1 MSKGA
6 VNLTYKPFTLP
17 ISYDNTRILIVPS
30 KKESWSLCASEA
42 MASGIPVVCADLPG
56 LHENCGNAA
65 IYCNTLRDYVNA
77 IGWLSEEITYNKM
90 AEAGKKRIAERNHEQ
105 QLDNLYN
112 FIADKIP
119 GKEKIEVK
127 PEKEKLEIKPK
138 HEKKIVRR

>member
-1 MSKGA
+1 
-6 VNLTYKPFTLP
+6 
-17 ISYDNTRILIVPS
+17 
-30 KKESWSLCASEA
+30 
-42 MASGIPVVCADLPG
+42 
-56 LHENCGNAA
+56 
-65 IYCNTLRDYVNA
+65 VNA

-90 AEAGKKRIAERNHEQ
+90 AEAGKKRIAERNHGQ

-127 PEKEKLEIKPK
+127 PEKEKREIKPK